1 MNVTADP
8 VASFVTNPAPTETP
22 ITLLVNGTTHT
33 TTARTLAQWVEQQDQ
48 SQHAMATALNSQFVP
63 RGMRAA
69 QALNDGDV
77 LLTFQPIEG
86 G

>member
-48 SQHAMATALNSQFVP
+48 SQHAMATAVNSQFIP
-63 RGMRAA
+63 IAMRAA
-69 QALNDGDV
+69 LVLNDGDTI
-77 LLTFQPIEG
+77 LTFQAIEG

>member
-1 MNVTADP
+1 MTVIAQPTAGSA
-8 VASFVTNPAPTETP
+8 ASLVEPDAP
-22 ITLLVNGTTHT
+22 ITLLVNGATHT
-33 TTARTLAQWVEQQDQ
+33 TTARTLAQWVELQGH

-69 QALNDGDV
+69 HALNDGDV

>member
-1 MNVTADP
+1 MTVIAQPTAGSA
-8 VASFVTNPAPTETP
+8 ASLVEP
-22 ITLLVNGTTHT
+22 ITLLINGTTHT
-33 TTARTLAQWVEQQDQ
+33 TTARTLAQWVDQQGH
-48 SQHAMATALNSQFVP
+48 SQQAVATALNSQFVP

-69 QALNDGDV
+69 QALKDGDV